1 MECLKLISSN
11 SFTDKKIGYLGSSLL
26 LDERQDVH
34 LLLTNSIKKYVTPYS
49 RICTIYPKVF
59 SRNYHDNFLTSFCM
73 TILMSY

>member
-34 LLLTNSIKKYVTPYS
+34 LLLTNSIKKYV
-49 RICTIYPKVF
+49 RTISYKLTAI
-59 SRNYHDNFLTSFCM
+59 FLV
-73 TILMSY
+73 LQYERP